1 MAFYGR
7 RDYLIAH
14 FPFNFWLVPPEKYRN
29 ASSTQKFIDYWIHNL
44 PETGVPNWV
53 VSISVFVYSCSMY
66 KLFNNHYS
74 YKYLFI
80 IAISF

>member
-53 VSISVFVYSCSMY
+53 VGTYLYYSTTILVISAYS
-66 KLFNNHYS
+66 LLLHRFR
-74 YKYLFI
+74 
-80 IAISF
+80 